1 MTKEEKGYLKK
12 ILEQFNSEDDFPYQQ
27 SEKETRFIIEML
39 AKGLLNEKAFS
50 IESGDD
56 TQVYFYY
63 PGQYPL
69 TAKGY
74 EEYSLS
80 FYDRLRESLPVK
92 ILRDLGAVAGLAFAI
107 LESIKAIRG

>member
-1 MTKEEKGYLKK
+1 MTKEEKEYLKT
-12 ILEQFNSEDDFPYQQ
+12 ILLQFRNGDTIPYQQ
-27 SEKETRFIIEML
+27 SEKETRMIKEML
-39 AKGLLNEKAFS
+39 AKGLLNGEAFA
-50 IESGDD
+50 IESNDD
-56 TQVYFYY
+56 IQVYFFD

-74 EEYSLS
+74 EEFSFS

-92 ILRDLGAVAGLAFAI
+92 ILRDLGAIAGLAFAI